1 MAKASEPPLID
12 RILDAAR
19 IGENDDWEFKSGKGG
34 FPDAVWESYSAMANS
49 AGGVIV
55 LGATQRGEDVTLDG
69 VDQGQLARW
78 KKAFWDNHNNRQKI
92 NRPLIASGDV
102 QDVQVG
108 KSWLLAIRVRQATRQ
123 ERPIFKGMNPIDGT
137 YKRRHEGDY
146 RCSPEEVGRMIA
158 DADNTPADARIL
170 DGFGIDDLDEPSI
183 IAFRNVFSARAPHPW
198 QALSGTDQLE
208 KFGAWRKDHETGKVG
223 LTLAGLLMFGK
234 HQAITSPGAAPNY
247 MVDFRD
253 YRGRRPE
260 ERWGDRVFPDG
271 TWEANLFQF
280 YQRCWP
286 KVSVDLKVPFSLKGV
301 QRVDETPVH
310 EALREAV
317 VNAMIHADYK
327 VGGGIVIMRHDDRY
341 QMENPGTLLV
351 SQEQL
356 RRGGVSECRNKSL
369 QRMFMLIGVG
379 EQAGSGFARIQD
391 GWKNQQWRAPR
402 LTEQDGPDRVR
413 LVMPMISLMPK
424 KAFDDLRDRIGPS
437 FDRLDQGE
445 RIALAT
451 ASIEGD
457 VTNTRMQDLVLDHP
471 ADITKVLRGLVTK
484 GLLATDN
491 QRRWTRYRLPTAI
504 APQHDLFSAESP
516 DNGGSGS
523 PRTGA
528 DSPHSGPDSPRTED
542 DSPRNGRDSPHT
554 GADSPL
560 TADEVN
566 ALRPI
571 AEPVSRQKRASAA
584 KIRGVILQL
593 CHGRYLTADQLAN
606 LCNREVEGLRDRN
619 LSKMV
624 CEGLLRFRHP
634 ELPNHPDQAY
644 TATKKA

>member
-1 MAKASEPPLID
+1 MVKAPEPSLID

-123 ERPIFKGMNPIDGT
+123 ERPVFKGLNPIDGT

-183 IAFRNVFSARAPHPW
+183 IAFRNVFSSRTPHPG

-208 KFGAWRKDHETGKVG
+208 KFGAWRKDHETGKTG
-223 LTLAGLLMFGK
+223 ITLAGLLMFGK

-301 QRVDETPVH
+301 KRWSTP
-310 EALREAV
+310 
-317 VNAMIHADYK
+317 
-327 VGGGIVIMRHDDRY
+327 
-341 QMENPGTLLV
+341 
-351 SQEQL
+351 
-356 RRGGVSECRNKSL
+356 
-369 QRMFMLIGVG
+369 
-379 EQAGSGFARIQD
+379 
-391 GWKNQQWRAPR
+391 
-402 LTEQDGPDRVR
+402 
-413 LVMPMISLMPK
+413 
-424 KAFDDLRDRIGPS
+424 
-437 FDRLDQGE
+437 
-445 RIALAT
+445 
-451 ASIEGD
+451 
-457 VTNTRMQDLVLDHP
+457 
-471 ADITKVLRGLVTK
+471 
-484 GLLATDN
+484 
-491 QRRWTRYRLPTAI
+491 
-504 APQHDLFSAESP
+504 
-516 DNGGSGS
+516 
-523 PRTGA
+523 
-528 DSPHSGPDSPRTED
+528 
-542 DSPRNGRDSPHT
+542 
-554 GADSPL
+554 
-560 TADEVN
+560 
-566 ALRPI
+566 
-571 AEPVSRQKRASAA
+571 
-584 KIRGVILQL
+584 
-593 CHGRYLTADQLAN
+593 
-606 LCNREVEGLRDRN
+606 
-619 LSKMV
+619 
-624 CEGLLRFRHP
+624 
-634 ELPNHPDQAY
+634 
-644 TATKKA
+644 